1 MRELLSNATETER
14 AFVEAC
20 IRHNEHQAGEKN
32 RLQPLINFQ
41 YGEGFV
47 FEKDDG
53 TLWKIESV
61 LPRNQRARV
70 LSLDGRFS
78 ELWHGARMVK
88 LPTIYEKGHRI

>member
-1 MRELLSNATETER
+1 M
-14 AFVEAC
+14 
-20 IRHNEHQAGEKN
+20 
-32 RLQPLINFQ
+32 
-41 YGEGFV
+41 

>member
-1 MRELLSNATETER
+1 MIDRDLDDANAIEK
-14 AFVEAC
+14 AFIEAC
-20 IRHNEHQAGEKN
+20 IRHNQHQAGEKN

-41 YGEGFV
+41 YGVGFV

-70 LSLDGRFS
+70 LSLDGKFS

-88 LPTIYEKGHRI
+88 LPSHVRKI